1 MCAVALG
8 AVNLQVVLRLAT
20 WRFPSAAPTMGL
32 MRAAVAA
39 LAVFGYGA
47 LAAALGVSLANGDGS
62 EVGWI
67 LVGPL
72 PFCVVGLIAFLR
84 RPENRVVWWLVGV
97 GAAFGAS
104 TALGDVF
111 LPMAIRHW
119 GAGASVTALVA
130 LLVQWAGTGNEVAAI
145 GMIGL
150 FPSGRPE
157 RGYERVVIWT
167 AAVVAVLLP
176 LLDAVSAANIA
187 LAEVPGQ
194 ALPVVHSGVSLTVLA
209 PLRGAFSAAYRSYPF
224 WTAAGVVLLA
234 LRYWQGKATERRQIR
249 WLLIGVTGSFSL
261 WIPLFLLWWEA
272 GPLSADTNL
281 IGNVLSA
288 LAIGTALVAMLAA
301 LFYTG
306 VFGIDEPRRR
316 ALVHRVLRVLIGTAV
331 ALVAV
336 IAGLLTSLAA
346 PAAVAVVAGVAIAAV
361 GQGIRGR
368 LEHVA
373 DRWVL
378 GSRLAGYAN
387 LNRFGWSLIQAPAS
401 DGLLSDLAGEVRRG
415 LDLTWARVSLDAA
428 DGPLRVVT
436 DGTPAGETA
445 AAVPIEYH
453 GTTLGRIECG
463 PRSDGPLL
471 AEDRRLLAY
480 FAAQAAVGVHNL
492 HLDAELSQRIEQIR
506 DQAAEL
512 AASRDRVV
520 AGQDAERR
528 RIQRVLHDGVQQQIV
543 ALSARAA
550 LVRQQLLR
558 GDPAAADG
566 LADMQRDLATTLHDV
581 REIAHAIHPPVLS
594 DRGLLE
600 AIEAQSSRLALPM
613 AVRADPRLRGVRFAE
628 HIEVTAWYVL
638 AEALSNVVKHAGASE
653 VEVSLS
659 QQDGRLGLV
668 IRDDGCGFDLD
679 QPRGLGLTSLSDR
692 LDTVGGSLT
701 ITSGAE
707 LGTSVCVHIPVAGD
721 QEPVGG
727 VQESVPDEIAGRERA
742 DA

>member
-1 MCAVALG
+1 
-8 AVNLQVVLRLAT
+8 
-20 WRFPSAAPTMGL
+20 
-32 MRAAVAA
+32 MRAAIAA
-39 LAVFGYGA
+39 LAVLGYGA
-47 LAAALGVSLANGDGS
+47 LAAALGVSLATGDGS

-72 PFCVVGLIAFLR
+72 PFCVIGAIGFLR

-97 GAAFGAS
+97 GAAFGAQ

-111 LPMAIRHW
+111 LPMAERHW
-119 GAGASVTALVA
+119 GTGASITALVA
-130 LLVQWAGTGNEVAAI
+130 LLCQWAGTANAIAAI

-150 FPSGRPE
+150 FPSGRPQ

-167 AAVVAVLLP
+167 SAVAAVLVP

-187 LAEVPGQ
+187 LTGVPGQ
-194 ALPVVHSGVSLTVLA
+194 GVPIVRSGVSLAALV
-209 PLRGAFSAAYRSYPF
+209 PLRGTFVAVYNSFPF
-224 WTAAGVVLLA
+224 WTVAGVVLLA
-234 LRYWQGKATERRQIR
+234 LRYRQGKAAERRQIR

-261 WIPLFLLWWEA
+261 WVPLFLLWWEA
-272 GPLSADTNL
+272 DPESTAANVVGT
-281 IGNVLSA
+281 VLSA
-288 LAIGTALVAMLAA
+288 LAIATALVAMLTA

-306 VFGIDEPRRR
+306 VFGIDEPGRR
-316 ALVHRVLRVLIGTAV
+316 ALVHRVLRVSIAMAV
-331 ALVAV
+331 AIAAV
-336 IAGLLTSLAA
+336 TAGLLASLAA
-346 PAAVAVVAGVAIAAV
+346 PAAVAVVVGVTAAAG
-361 GQGIRGR
+361 GQAIRGR
-368 LEHVA
+368 LEHAA

-378 GSRLAGYAN
+378 GSRLSGYAN
-387 LNRFGWSLIQAPAS
+387 LNRFGRSLIQAPGS

-415 LDLTWARVSLDAA
+415 LDLTWAQVSLDAA
-428 DGPLRVVT
+428 DGPLLVVT
-436 DGTPAGETA
+436 DGTPAGEPA
-445 AAVPIEYH
+445 ATVPIEYS
-453 GTTLGRIECG
+453 GTILGRIECG
-463 PRSDGPLL
+463 LRSDGPLL

-492 HLDAELSQRIEQIR
+492 HLAAELSRRIEEVR

-528 RIQRVLHDGVQQQIV
+528 RIQRILHDGVQQEIV
-543 ALSARAA
+543 ALSARAG

-558 GDPAAADG
+558 GDLAAADG
-566 LADMQRDLATTLHDV
+566 LAGMQRDLATTLQDV
-581 REIAHAIHPPVLS
+581 REIAYAIHPPVLS

-613 AVRADPRLRGVRFAE
+613 AVRADPRLRGVRFGE
-628 HIEVTAWYVL
+628 QIEVTAWYVL

-659 QQDGRLGLV
+659 QEDGRLGLV

-679 QPRGLGLTSLSDR
+679 GPRGLGLTGMSDR

-701 ITSGAE
+701 INSGAG
-707 LGTSVCVHIPVAGD
+707 LGTSVCVHIPVGRNGVGRNHAGRD
-721 QEPVGG
+721 QESGSG
-727 VQESVPDEIAGRERA
+727 QAAGREWA